1 MMPVAEGTAFRNSTV
16 RSRSLNDSGFSLLES
31 LSKNTSSLRVRLQP
45 TVSTLSPRG
54 VVGHLSRLSGTPSP
68 SPSSSQ
74 PTVSTGAP
82 AGVPGQRSRLSVTPS
97 PSLSTGAAGGGGGGN
112 GGASSARQVLPPQ

>member
-1 MMPVAEGTAFRNSTV
+1 MMPVAVGTAFRNSTA

-54 VVGHLSRLSGTPSP
+54 VAGHLSRLSGTPSP

-74 PTVSTGAP
+74 PDASTGAP
-82 AGVPGQRSRLSVTPS
+82 AGVPGQRSILSVTPS
-97 PSLSTGAAGGGGGGN
+97 PSLSAGAGGGGAGN
-112 GGASSARQVLPPQ
+112 GGACSARQVLPPQ